1 MDSSPLFFLQSIP
14 ESVGVVALSLA
25 LAKVPLRWGR
35 IIVVGAVLSLI
46 IFGIRAT
53 SFPAGLHTVAG
64 LLFIVIVLTGVAG
77 VPPTKSFVVALAS
90 LILLAFLEVII
101 TGGLITLFRIDYQQ
115 MLSENYL
122 AWKLLTLP
130 QAAILIILALLVSRF
145 LKPAQEARRM

>member
-14 ESVGVVALSLA
+14 ESVGAFALSLA

-35 IIVVGAVLSLI
+35 IIVVGAMLSLI

-53 SFPAGLHTVAG
+53 ALPAGLHTVAG
-64 LLFIVIVLTGVAG
+64 LLFIVIVLAGVAG

-101 TGGLITLFRIDYQQ
+101 TGSLITLFKIDYQQ

-122 AWKLLTLP
+122 GWKLLTLP
-130 QAAILIILALLVSRF
+130 QAAILIILALLVSRY
-145 LKPAQEARRM
+145 LKPIQEARRM